1 MSVATDTEHARR
13 LELEAPTGFTKIVV
27 GLEADESS
35 FEATRQAALLLQRNG
50 LLTLMAAYQPLAAA
64 PVWGAFSIAY
74 LEPELRKMLKKQA
87 VEQLWR
93 SARDTVDS
101 VSAGRRSAEALRA
114 PFHLLPGAGHL
125 SMLAAPAAIARTVD
139 SFARR

>member
-64 PVWGAFSIAY
+64 PV
-74 LEPELRKMLKKQA
+74 
-87 VEQLWR
+87 
-93 SARDTVDS
+93 
-101 VSAGRRSAEALRA
+101 
-114 PFHLLPGAGHL
+114 
-125 SMLAAPAAIARTVD
+125 
-139 SFARR
+139 